1 VRLPRWVE
9 VAAVALLLTTFLLVL
24 TRGDVARWLP

>member
-1 VRLPRWVE
+1 MRLSRWAE
-9 VAAVALLLTTFLLVL
+9 LSAVVVLVVTFALVL